1 MDVESEPREL
11 ELRDYLLV
19 IRRRKV
25 TIVLTTSAVVLAALA
40 FSFLQTTTYRS
51 TAEVLLQ
58 PRASE
63 QIFAPSQQQNV
74 TPDST
79 RVQTEIQVMQSRSVL
94 DAVTSALGFTP
105 KVDIATRGQTNVVAV
120 SAEAKTPAQA
130 ANIAETYAETY
141 VKVRREQTVNDLLD
155 AATQVQQQ
163 IAKVDSDIAN
173 VNQPLT
179 DLDNQIAAANDAT
192 KRASLKAERDQ
203 LAPQIQQRLSALQA
217 RRNAYSDQ
225 LDRLQ
230 LASNLTQTGGA
241 QIVSKAQEPTSPV
254 KPTPKRD
261 AAVALFVGLILG
273 VGFAFLKEYLDDSI
287 RSKEDL
293 EAATGGLPVLTI
305 VPDIESW
312 KDPSRTD
319 VISQSAP
326 KSPAAEAY
334 RTLRTSVQFVGID
347 RPIRVVQITSP
358 VAAEG
363 KTTTL
368 ANLGVA
374 LARAGKRVVMV
385 DWDLRR
391 PRIETFFGVDN
402 STGFTDVIVGESSLA
417 AAIRRVPDEPRLVVL
432 PSGPPPH
439 NPSELLT
446 TKRASDIL
454 VALQEEADVVLV
466 DCPPV
471 LPVADAIIVAG
482 LVDATILVVAANS
495 TTKRQTARA
504 LEMMRQVDAPII
516 GTVLNEATGE
526 NAYGYGYPY
535 SYAYAYPEGESRSGG
550 GIRRRWLRR
559 RNGQAARDR
568 APAGAGD
575 EAAPRTLSR

>member
-1 MDVESEPREL
+1 MDAESEPREL

-25 TIVLTTSAVVLAALA
+25 TIVLTTLVVVLAALA
-40 FSFLQTTTYRS
+40 FSFLQTTTYRA

-94 DAVTSALGFTP
+94 DAVTTALGFTP

-120 SAEAKTPAQA
+120 SADAKTPAEA

-179 DLDNQIAAANDAT
+179 DLDNQIAATNDSA
-192 KRASLKAERDQ
+192 KRAALKAERDQ
-203 LAPQIQQRLSALQA
+203 LAPQIQQRLAALQA
-217 RRNAYSDQ
+217 RRNTYADQ

-241 QIVSKAQEPTSPV
+241 QIVSKAQAPTSPV
-254 KPTPKRD
+254 TPTPKRD

-305 VPDIESW
+305 VPEIESW

-417 AAIRRVPDEPRLVVL
+417 GAIRRVPDEPRLVVL

-446 TKRASDIL
+446 TKRAADIL
-454 VALQEEADVVLV
+454 VALQEEADLVLV

-471 LPVADAIIVAG
+471 LPVADAIVVAG

-535 SYAYAYPEGESRSGG
+535 AYAYAYSDGESRTGG

-559 RNGQAARDR
+559 RNGQAAPDR
-568 APAGAGD
+568 APARVGD